1 SPTFKWPIPPP
12 SDQDISIKEILERY
26 TNADLLK
33 HVLMA
38 KSEEDKRQTAQY
50 VLKTEQAKI
59 HLRQLDLQLVRIQ
72 QQSTYP
78 YLAPIQQQVL
88 ARITSP
94 EDYPHSAHPLCRP
107 YLHQPTTPV
116 SPTEKTSRKRQ
127 RSPFLDDV
135 SHRIVMEALK
145 AKLHRPQENKRQ
157 RTLP

>member
-1 SPTFKWPIPPP
+1 
-12 SDQDISIKEILERY
+12 
-26 TNADLLK
+26 
-33 HVLMA
+33 M
-38 KSEEDKRQTAQY
+38 DKRQTAQY
-50 VLKTEQAKI
+50 VLKTEQAKV

-116 SPTEKTSRKRQ
+116 SPTEKTSKKRQ
-127 RSPFLDDV
+127 RSPFSDDV

-157 RTLP
+157 RTLPKLITSTTTTTTTTAINNSPPPILPPIDIHRQPTVNKGH